1 MLGKSKR
8 GKIEKEIE
16 RDREKR
22 QRERDSSMVE
32 INSFKA
38 KNFLGQ

>member
-1 MLGKSKR
+1 MLGKSKG

-22 QRERDSSMVE
+22 QRERHSSMEE

-38 KNFLGQ
+38 KNLLG

>member
-1 MLGKSKR
+1 MLGKSKG

-22 QRERDSSMVE
+22 QRERFFDGR
-32 INSFKA
+32 N
-38 KNFLGQ
+38 